1 MSNFHERLAG
11 LIIESETSVQELSEK
26 YGLSLSALYKWLRGV
41 CYPSFDNLVLL
52 ADNFG
57 CSADYLL
64 GLKDDEVEYTANEQ
78 RQPFDVLFSDLLK
91 EKNVSEY
98 RLVKQTGLA
107 RSKVDEWR
115 KAASLPSVESLVL
128 VAKFFDVTVDR
139 LVGRE

>member
-1 MSNFHERLAG
+1 MSKFHERLAG

-26 YGLSLSALYKWLRGV
+26 YGFSLSALYKWLRGV
-41 CYPSFDNLVLL
+41 CYPSFDNLILL
-52 ADNFG
+52 ADNFA

-98 RLVKQTGLA
+98 RLVKQTELA

>member
-1 MSNFHERLAG
+1 MSKFHERLAG

-26 YGLSLSALYKWLRGV
+26 YGFSLSALYKWLRGV

-115 KAASLPSVESLVL
+115 KASSLPSVESLVL

>member
-1 MSNFHERLAG
+1 MSKFHERLAG

-26 YGLSLSALYKWLRGV
+26 YDFSLSALYKWLRGV

>member
-1 MSNFHERLAG
+1 MSKFHERLAG

-26 YGLSLSALYKWLRGV
+26 YGFSLSALYKWLRGV

-52 ADNFG
+52 ADNFD

>member
-1 MSNFHERLAG
+1 MSKFHERLAG

-26 YGLSLSALYKWLRGV
+26 YGFSLSALYKWLRGV

-115 KAASLPSVESLVL
+115 KAASLPSIESLVL

>member
-1 MSNFHERLAG
+1 MSKFHERLAG

-26 YGLSLSALYKWLRGV
+26 YGFSLSALYKWLRGV
-41 CYPSFDNLVLL
+41 CYPSFDNLILL

-98 RLVKQTGLA
+98 RLVKQTELA

>member
-1 MSNFHERLAG
+1 MSKFHERLAG

-26 YGLSLSALYKWLRGV
+26 YGFSLSALYKWLRGG
-41 CYPSFDNLVLL
+41 CYPSFDNLILL

-115 KAASLPSVESLVL
+115 KAASLLSLIHI
-128 VAKFFDVTVDR
+128 
-139 LVGRE
+139 

>member
-1 MSNFHERLAG
+1 MSKFHERLAG

-26 YGLSLSALYKWLRGV
+26 YGFSLSALYKWLRGV

-115 KAASLPSVESLVL
+115 KAASLPSVESLVI

>member
-1 MSNFHERLAG
+1 MSKFHERLAG

-26 YGLSLSALYKWLRGV
+26 YGFSLSALYKWLRGV

-52 ADNFG
+52 SDNFG

>member
-1 MSNFHERLAG
+1 MSKFHERLAG
-11 LIIESETSVQELSEK
+11 LIIESEASVQELSEK
-26 YGLSLSALYKWLRGV
+26 YGFSLSALYKWLRGV

>member
-1 MSNFHERLAG
+1 MSKFHERLAG

-26 YGLSLSALYKWLRGV
+26 YGFSLSALYKWLRGV

-78 RQPFDVLFSDLLK
+78 RQPFDVLFYDLLK

-115 KAASLPSVESLVL
+115 KAVSLPSVGSLVL

>member
-1 MSNFHERLAG
+1 MSKFHERLAG

-26 YGLSLSALYKWLRGV
+26 YGFSLSALYKWLRGV

-128 VAKFFDVTVDR
+128 VAKFFDVSVDR

>member
-1 MSNFHERLAG
+1 MSKFHERLAG

-26 YGLSLSALYKWLRGV
+26 YGFSLSALYKWLRGV

-107 RSKVDEWR
+107 RSKVDECR

>member
-1 MSNFHERLAG
+1 MSKFHERLAG
-11 LIIESETSVQELSEK
+11 LIIESETSVQDLSEK
-26 YGLSLSALYKWLRGV
+26 YGFSLSALYKWLRGV

>member
-1 MSNFHERLAG
+1 MSKFHERLAG

-26 YGLSLSALYKWLRGV
+26 YGFSLSALYKWLRGV

-78 RQPFDVLFSDLLK
+78 RQPFDVLFSDPLK

>member
-1 MSNFHERLAG
+1 MSKFHERLAG

-26 YGLSLSALYKWLRGV
+26 YGFSLSALYKWLRGV

-107 RSKVDEWR
+107 RSKVDKWR

>member
-1 MSNFHERLAG
+1 MSKFHERLAG

-26 YGLSLSALYKWLRGV
+26 YGFSLSAIYKWLRGV

-128 VAKFFDVTVDR
+128 VAKFFDVSVDR

>member
-1 MSNFHERLAG
+1 MSKFHERLAG

-26 YGLSLSALYKWLRGV
+26 YGFSLSALYKWLRGV

-78 RQPFDVLFSDLLK
+78 RQPFDILFSDLLK

>member
-1 MSNFHERLAG
+1 MSKFHERLAG

-26 YGLSLSALYKWLRGV
+26 YGFSPSALYKWLRGV

-78 RQPFDVLFSDLLK
+78 RQPFDVLFSALLK

-115 KAASLPSVESLVL
+115 KAASLPSVESLIL

>member
-1 MSNFHERLAG
+1 MSKFHERLAG

-26 YGLSLSALYKWLRGV
+26 YGFSLSALYKWLRGV

-78 RQPFDVLFSDLLK
+78 RQPFDVLFFDLLK

-115 KAASLPSVESLVL
+115 KATSLPSVESLVL

>member
-1 MSNFHERLAG
+1 MSKFHERLAG

-26 YGLSLSALYKWLRGV
+26 YGFSLSALYKWLRGV

-115 KAASLPSVESLVL
+115 KAVSLPSVESLVL

>member
-1 MSNFHERLAG
+1 MSKFHERLAG

-26 YGLSLSALYKWLRGV
+26 YGFSLSALYKWLRGV

-78 RQPFDVLFSDLLK
+78 RQPFNVLFSDLLK

>member
-1 MSNFHERLAG
+1 MSKFHERLAG

-26 YGLSLSALYKWLRGV
+26 YGFSLSALYKWLRGV
-41 CYPSFDNLVLL
+41 CYPSFDNLILL

>member
-1 MSNFHERLAG
+1 MSKFHERLAG

-26 YGLSLSALYKWLRGV
+26 YGFSLSALYKWLRGV
-41 CYPSFDNLVLL
+41 CYPSFGNLVLL

-115 KAASLPSVESLVL
+115 KAASLPSVGSLVL

>member
-1 MSNFHERLAG
+1 MSKFHERLAG
-11 LIIESETSVQELSEK
+11 LIIESETSMQELSEK
-26 YGLSLSALYKWLRGV
+26 YGFSLSALYKWLRGV

-78 RQPFDVLFSDLLK
+78 RQPFDVLFPDLLK

>member
-1 MSNFHERLAG
+1 MSKFHERLAG

-26 YGLSLSALYKWLRGV
+26 YGFSLSALYKWLRGV

-78 RQPFDVLFSDLLK
+78 RQPFDVLFPDLLK

>member
-1 MSNFHERLAG
+1 MSKFHERLAG

-26 YGLSLSALYKWLRGV
+26 YGFSLSALYKWLRGV
-41 CYPSFDNLVLL
+41 CYPSFDTLVLL

>member
-1 MSNFHERLAG
+1 MSKFHERLAG

-26 YGLSLSALYKWLRGV
+26 YGFSLSALYKWLRGV

-91 EKNVSEY
+91 EKNISEY

>member
-1 MSNFHERLAG
+1 MSKFHERLAG
-11 LIIESETSVQELSEK
+11 LIIESETSVQELSKK
-26 YGLSLSALYKWLRGV
+26 YGFSLSALYKWLRGV

>member
-1 MSNFHERLAG
+1 MSKFHERLAG

-26 YGLSLSALYKWLRGV
+26 YGFSLSALYKWLRGA

>member
-1 MSNFHERLAG
+1 MSKFHERLAG

-26 YGLSLSALYKWLRGV
+26 YGFSLSALYKWLRGV
-41 CYPSFDNLVLL
+41 CYPSFGNLVLL

>member
-1 MSNFHERLAG
+1 MSKFHERLAG

-26 YGLSLSALYKWLRGV
+26 YGFSLSALYKWLRGV

-115 KAASLPSVESLVL
+115 KAVSLPSVGSLVL

>member
-1 MSNFHERLAG
+1 MSKFHERLAG

-26 YGLSLSALYKWLRGV
+26 YGFSLSALYKWLRGV

-78 RQPFDVLFSDLLK
+78 RQPFDVLFYDLLK

>member
-1 MSNFHERLAG
+1 MSKFHERLAG

>member
-1 MSNFHERLAG
+1 MSKFHERLAG

-26 YGLSLSALYKWLRGV
+26 YGFSLSALYKWLRGV

-115 KAASLPSVESLVL
+115 KAAALPSVESLVL

>member
-1 MSNFHERLAG
+1 MSKFHERLAG

-26 YGLSLSALYKWLRGV
+26 YGFSLSALYKWLRGV

-115 KAASLPSVESLVL
+115 KTTSLPSVESLVL

>member
-1 MSNFHERLAG
+1 MSKFHERLAG

-26 YGLSLSALYKWLRGV
+26 YGFSLSALYKWLRGV

-78 RQPFDVLFSDLLK
+78 RQPFDVLFSNLLK

>member
-1 MSNFHERLAG
+1 MSKFHERLAG

-26 YGLSLSALYKWLRGV
+26 YGFSLSALYKWLRGV

-128 VAKFFDVTVDR
+128 VAKFFDVTVDH

>member
-1 MSNFHERLAG
+1 MSKFHERLAG

-26 YGLSLSALYKWLRGV
+26 YGFSLSALYKWLRGV

-52 ADNFG
+52 ADNFC